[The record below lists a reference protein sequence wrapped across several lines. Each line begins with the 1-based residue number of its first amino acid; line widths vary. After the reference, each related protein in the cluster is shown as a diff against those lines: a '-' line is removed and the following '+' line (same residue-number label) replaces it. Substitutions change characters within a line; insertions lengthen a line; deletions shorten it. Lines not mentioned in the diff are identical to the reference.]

1 MQLIFG
7 TDGIRGRYGKEITY
21 SLAYKV
27 GYAMGVISRNNNP
40 ILIGRDTRISGEI
53 ILEAISRGIN
63 ASGKE
68 SISVGICPT
77 PAIPYLIK
85 KEKFS
90 GGIMISASH
99 NPPEYNGIKIF
110 DSNGTKIIKEF
121 ENEIQE
127 LIETIDEEN
136 LVQKNSFT
144 IQTNEGLL
152 NLYIN
157 SLIKTFDGENLGGMK
172 IILDT
177 CYGSATT
184 CAEEVFNKLG
194 ASLRVINNE
203 KNGLKINLNCGSTC
217 LEPLKK
223 AIIENNADMG
233 FSFDG
238 DADRVIGLDSR
249 GNVLDGDH
257 ILFLWGRELMEQ
269 KILTN
274 NLIISTKMANL
285 GFENDWNNIG
295 GIFHRTEVGD
305 KFIFEAIKQKQAVL
319 GGEQSGHILSKINN
333 FSGDGIL
340 TAIQI
345 SKYCKKKKINLD
357 TWLQSSFSPYPQK
370 LTNINLNLDIKILNN
385 NLRNLI
391 NLTIKEYSEK
401 TSDNCRIYIRPS
413 GTEPVLRVLIEAE
426 NQKEVNT
433 LSKDITSKLRQKINK
448 ISNFQ

>member
-1 MQLIFG
+1 
-7 TDGIRGRYGKEITY
+7 
-21 SLAYKV
+21 
-27 GYAMGVISRNNNP
+27 
-40 ILIGRDTRISGEI
+40 
-53 ILEAISRGIN
+53 
-63 ASGKE
+63 
-68 SISVGICPT
+68 
-77 PAIPYLIK
+77 
-85 KEKFS
+85 
-90 GGIMISASH
+90 MISASH

-110 DSNGTKIIKEF
+110 DSNGKKLIKEF
-121 ENEIQE
+121 ENKIQE
-127 LIETIDEEN
+127 LIETIDEKN
-136 LVQKNSFT
+136 LVQGKGFS

-152 NLYIN
+152 KLYIK
-157 SLIKTFDGENLGGMK
+157 SLIKTLDGEDLGGMK

-184 CAEEVFNKLG
+184 CAEEVFNNLG
-194 ASLRVINNE
+194 ASVKVINHE

-269 KILTN
+269 KILKN
-274 NLIISTKMANL
+274 NLLISTKMANL
-285 GFENDWNNIG
+285 GFENAWNNIG
-295 GIFHRTEVGD
+295 GILYRTEVGD
-305 KFIFEAIKQKQAVL
+305 KFIFEAIKQKRAVL

-370 LTNINLNLDIKILNN
+370 LTNINLNFDIINLNN
-385 NLRNLI
+385 KLKNLI
-391 NLTIKEYSEK
+391 NLTIKDYSENI
-401 TSDNCRIYIRPS
+401 SENCRIYIRPS

>member
-7 TDGIRGRYGKEITY
+7 TDGIRGRYNKELTF

-27 GYAMGVISRNNNP
+27 GYALGVITQNNNP

-53 ILEAISRGIN
+53 ILEAISRGIY

-68 SISVGICPT
+68 CISVGICPT

-90 GGIMISASH
+90 SGLMISASH

-136 LVQKNSFT
+136 LVQEKSFT

-157 SLIKTFDGENLGGMK
+157 SLIKTLDGENLEGMK

-194 ASLRVINNE
+194 ASIKVINNE

-217 LEPLKK
+217 LEPLRK
-223 AIIENNADMG
+223 AIIENDADMG

-269 KILTN
+269 KILKN
-274 NLIISTKMANL
+274 NLLISTKMANL
-285 GFENDWNNIG
+285 GFENAWNNIG
-295 GIFHRTEVGD
+295 GILYRTEVGD
-305 KFIFEAIKQKQAVL
+305 KFIFEAINQKQAVL

-340 TAIQI
+340 TAIQV

-357 TWLQSSFSPYPQK
+357 TWLKSSFSPYPQK
-370 LTNINLNLDIKILNN
+370 LTNINLNFDFKNLNN
-385 NLRNLI
+385 KLKNLI
-391 NLTIKEYSEK
+391 NLTIKDYSENI
-401 TSDNCRIYIRPS
+401 SENCRIYIRPS

-433 LSKDITSKLRQKINK
+433 LSKEITSKLRKKINK